1 MSFEMWSGLIALLVL
16 VVVGVPIVFAFAASA
31 ALGLYFA
38 LGGLDPMIN
47 LLQQSA
53 LSGIKEYN
61 FIVIP
66 CFTVMGMLI
75 AHCGAASDL
84 FNVVNRGLR
93 GVPGR
98 LAVATVGG
106 NAVFAAVTGV
116 GVAAAAAFSH
126 VAYPAMREARYSR
139 SFATGCIA
147 GSSVLGLLIPPS
159 VFMIVWAILTEQSV
173 GKLFAAGVFPGLLL
187 ALLYAVYCMVYA
199 KLRPSAAPEMA
210 SDQQVRLTRGQIGGS
225 LGVGVLIAVTLG
237 GIWFGYFT
245 PTEGSAV
252 GLVGSAI
259 LAWAKGMRGRGVFN
273 AFVEAGRTVTPI
285 MLLLLTATMF
295 SKLVA
300 LNGIPQEVQAL
311 LDHVGKDQPRLIE
324 DLVPK
329 ALPLGTVQR
338 VLQSLLEEGVAI
350 RDMRSIIET
359 LADYAPRTQDTLEL
373 TSRVRVALGRAIV
386 QQLFPGTNELS
397 VMTLDNRLERLLMQA
412 MGAGGDGVGHVFVD
426 GQCAAQFVGI
436 GRRDFEGHGEQRAEQ
451 LLRDAGII
459 GGLGILMIVSL
470 LLWPN
475 DQELKNEIGALA
487 RSINVFRE
495 SAIQKIEIERAA
507 ADVAPAQAVA
517 SAPRPAPSIA

>member
-126 VAYPAMREARYSR
+126 VAYPAMREANYSR

-187 ALLYAVYCMVYA
+187 AFLYAVYCMVYA
-199 KLRPSAAPEMA
+199 KLRPAAAPEVA
-210 SDQQVRLTRGQIGGS
+210 HDERVALTRSQIGGS
-225 LGVGVLIAVTLG
+225 LGVGLLIAVTLG

-245 PTEGSAV
+245 PTEGSAI
-252 GLVGSAI
+252 GLVGAAL
-259 LAWAKGMRGRGVFN
+259 LAWAKGMRWRGVFD
-273 AFVEAGRTVTPI
+273 AFVESGRTVTPI
-285 MLLLLTATMF
+285 MLLLLTATIY
-295 SKLVA
+295 SKLIA

-311 LDHVGKDQPRLIE
+311 LESMG
-324 DLVPK
+324 
-329 ALPLGTVQR
+329 LGTGSTLLFMVAVWF
-338 VLQSLLEEGVAI
+338 VLGAMIDSISIMLLTVPIFWPVA
-350 RDMRSIIET
+350 
-359 LADYAPRTQDTLEL
+359 Q
-373 TSRVRVALGRAIV
+373 ALGIDPIMFALIGILV
-386 QQLFPGTNELS
+386 IE
-397 VMTLDNRLERLLMQA
+397 
-412 MGAGGDGVGHVFVD
+412 AGVLTPPFGIGVFVVK
-426 GQCAAQFVGI
+426 AAIPDRNITVSEIFMGSVPYWV
-436 GRRDFEGHGEQRAEQ
+436 
-451 LLRDAGII
+451 L
-459 GGLGILMIVSL
+459 ILFLAWLIYV
-470 LLWPN
+470 WPP
-475 DQELKNEIGALA
+475 LA
-487 RSINVFRE
+487 TWL
-495 SAIQKIEIERAA
+495 
-507 ADVAPAQAVA
+507 
-517 SAPRPAPSIA
+517 PSHI

>member
-199 KLRPSAAPEMA
+199 KLNPSVAPEVA
-210 SDQQVRLTRGQIGGS
+210 NEDRVALTHGQIGGS
-225 LGVGVLIAVTLG
+225 LGVGLLIAVTLG

-245 PTEGSAV
+245 PTEGSAI

-259 LAWAKGMRGRGVFN
+259 LAWAKGMRWRGVFD
-273 AFVEAGRTVTPI
+273 AFVESGRTVTPI
-285 MLLLLTATMF
+285 MLLLLTATIY
-295 SKLVA
+295 SKLIA
-300 LNGIPQEVQAL
+300 LNGIPQEVQGL
-311 LDHVGKDQPRLIE
+311 LESMG
-324 DLVPK
+324 
-329 ALPLGTVQR
+329 LGTGGTLLFMVAVWF
-338 VLQSLLEEGVAI
+338 VLGAMIDSISIMLLTAPIFWPVA
-350 RDMRSIIET
+350 
-359 LADYAPRTQDTLEL
+359 
-373 TSRVRVALGRAIV
+373 VALGIDPITFALIGILV
-386 QQLFPGTNELS
+386 IE
-397 VMTLDNRLERLLMQA
+397 
-412 MGAGGDGVGHVFVD
+412 AGVLTPPFGIGVFVVK
-426 GQCAAQFVGI
+426 AAIPDRNIKVSEIFSGSVPYWVLI
-436 GRRDFEGHGEQRAEQ
+436 LFLAW
-451 LLRDAGII
+451 II
-459 GGLGILMIVSL
+459 YV
-470 LLWPN
+470 WP
-475 DQELKNEIGALA
+475 ALA
-487 RSINVFRE
+487 TWL
-495 SAIQKIEIERAA
+495 
-507 ADVAPAQAVA
+507 
-517 SAPRPAPSIA
+517 PSQI

>member
-285 MLLLLTATMF
+285 MLLLLTATIY
-295 SKLVA
+295 SKLIA

-311 LDHVGKDQPRLIE
+311 LESMG
-324 DLVPK
+324 
-329 ALPLGTVQR
+329 LGTGGTLLFMVAVWF
-338 VLQSLLEEGVAI
+338 VLGAMIDSISIMLLTVPIFWPVA
-350 RDMRSIIET
+350 
-359 LADYAPRTQDTLEL
+359 Q
-373 TSRVRVALGRAIV
+373 ALGIDPIMFALIGILV
-386 QQLFPGTNELS
+386 IE
-397 VMTLDNRLERLLMQA
+397 
-412 MGAGGDGVGHVFVD
+412 AGVLTPPFGIGVFVVK
-426 GQCAAQFVGI
+426 AAIPDRNIKVSEIFTGSVPYWV
-436 GRRDFEGHGEQRAEQ
+436 
-451 LLRDAGII
+451 L
-459 GGLGILMIVSL
+459 ILFLAWLIYV
-470 LLWPN
+470 WPP
-475 DQELKNEIGALA
+475 LA
-487 RSINVFRE
+487 TWL
-495 SAIQKIEIERAA
+495 
-507 ADVAPAQAVA
+507 
-517 SAPRPAPSIA
+517 PSHI

>member
-16 VVVGVPIVFAFAASA
+16 VLVGVPIVFAFAASA

-61 FIVIP
+61 FVVIP

-187 ALLYAVYCMVYA
+187 ALMYAAYCMVYA
-199 KLRPSAAPEMA
+199 KLNPSAAPEVA
-210 SDQQVRLTRGQIGGS
+210 NKDRVTLTRGQIGGA
-225 LGVGVLIAVTLG
+225 LGVALLIAITLG

-245 PTEGSAV
+245 PTEGSAI
-252 GLVGSAI
+252 GLVGAAV
-259 LAWAKGMRGRGVFN
+259 LAWAKGMRSRGVFD
-273 AFVEAGRTVTPI
+273 AFVESGRTVTPI
-285 MLLLLTATMF
+285 MLLLLTATIY
-295 SKLVA
+295 SKLIA
-300 LNGIPQEVQAL
+300 LNGIPQEVQGL
-311 LDHVGKDQPRLIE
+311 LQSMG
-324 DLVPK
+324 
-329 ALPLGTVQR
+329 LGTGGTLLFMVAVWFILGAMIDSISIMLLTVPIFWPVAMALGIDPIMFALIGILVIEAG
-338 VLQSLLEEGVAI
+338 VLTPPFGIGVFVVKAAI
-350 RDMRSIIET
+350 PDRSITISEIF
-359 LADYAPRTQDTLEL
+359 R
-373 TSRVRVALGRAIV
+373 G
-386 QQLFPGTNELS
+386 S
-397 VMTLDNRLERLLMQA
+397 VPYW
-412 MGAGGDGVGHVFVD
+412 
-426 GQCAAQFVGI
+426 
-436 GRRDFEGHGEQRAEQ
+436 
-451 LLRDAGII
+451 
-459 GGLGILMIVSL
+459 ILIL
-470 LLWPN
+470 LLAWLIYVWPP
-475 DQELKNEIGALA
+475 LA
-487 RSINVFRE
+487 TWLPS
-495 SAIQKIEIERAA
+495 KI
-507 ADVAPAQAVA
+507 
-517 SAPRPAPSIA
+517 

>member
-187 ALLYAVYCMVYA
+187 AFLYAVYCMVYA
-199 KLRPSAAPEMA
+199 KLRPSVAPEMA
-210 SDQQVRLTRGQIGGS
+210 SEDRVRLTRSQIGGS
-225 LGVGVLIAVTLG
+225 LGVGLLIAVTLG

-245 PTEGSAV
+245 PTEGSAI
-252 GLVGSAI
+252 GLVGAAL
-259 LAWAKGMRGRGVFN
+259 LAWAKGMRWRGVFD
-273 AFVEAGRTVTPI
+273 AFVESGRTVTPI
-285 MLLLLTATMF
+285 MLLLLTATIY
-295 SKLVA
+295 SKLIA
-300 LNGIPQEVQAL
+300 LNGIPQEVQGL
-311 LDHVGKDQPRLIE
+311 LESMG
-324 DLVPK
+324 
-329 ALPLGTVQR
+329 LGTVGT
-338 VLQSLLEEGVAI
+338 LLFMVAVWFI
-350 RDMRSIIET
+350 LGAMIDSISIM
-359 LADYAPRTQDTLEL
+359 LL
-373 TSRVRVALGRAIV
+373 TVPIFWPVAMALGIDPIMFALIGILV
-386 QQLFPGTNELS
+386 IE
-397 VMTLDNRLERLLMQA
+397 
-412 MGAGGDGVGHVFVD
+412 AGVLTPPFGIGVFVVK
-426 GQCAAQFVGI
+426 AAIPDRNIKVSEIFMGSVPYWV
-436 GRRDFEGHGEQRAEQ
+436 
-451 LLRDAGII
+451 L
-459 GGLGILMIVSL
+459 ILFLAWLIYV
-470 LLWPN
+470 WPP
-475 DQELKNEIGALA
+475 LA
-487 RSINVFRE
+487 TWL
-495 SAIQKIEIERAA
+495 
-507 ADVAPAQAVA
+507 
-517 SAPRPAPSIA
+517 PSRI

>member
-199 KLRPSAAPEMA
+199 KLRPSAAPEMV

-285 MLLLLTATMF
+285 MLLLLTATIY
-295 SKLVA
+295 SKLIA

-311 LDHVGKDQPRLIE
+311 LESMG
-324 DLVPK
+324 
-329 ALPLGTVQR
+329 LGTGGTLLFMVAVWF
-338 VLQSLLEEGVAI
+338 VLGAMIDSISIMLLTVPIFWPVA
-350 RDMRSIIET
+350 
-359 LADYAPRTQDTLEL
+359 Q
-373 TSRVRVALGRAIV
+373 ALGIDPIMFALIGILV
-386 QQLFPGTNELS
+386 IE
-397 VMTLDNRLERLLMQA
+397 
-412 MGAGGDGVGHVFVD
+412 AGVLTPPFGIGVFVVK
-426 GQCAAQFVGI
+426 AAIPDRNIKVSEIFTGSVPYWV
-436 GRRDFEGHGEQRAEQ
+436 
-451 LLRDAGII
+451 L
-459 GGLGILMIVSL
+459 ILFLAWLIYV
-470 LLWPN
+470 WPP
-475 DQELKNEIGALA
+475 LA
-487 RSINVFRE
+487 TWL
-495 SAIQKIEIERAA
+495 
-507 ADVAPAQAVA
+507 
-517 SAPRPAPSIA
+517 PSHI

>member
-38 LGGLDPMIN
+38 LGGLEPMIN

-61 FIVIP
+61 FVVIP

-187 ALLYAVYCMVYA
+187 ALMYAVYCMVYA
-199 KLRPSAAPEMA
+199 KLKPSAAPEQTREERVA
-210 SDQQVRLTRGQIGGS
+210 LTRGQIGGS
-225 LGVGVLIAVTLG
+225 LGVGLLIAVTLG
-237 GIWFGYFT
+237 GIWLGYFT
-245 PTEGSAV
+245 PTEGSAI

-259 LAWAKGMRGRGVFN
+259 LAWAKGMRWRGVFN

-285 MLLLLTATMF
+285 MLLLLTATIY
-295 SKLVA
+295 SKLIA

-311 LDHVGKDQPRLIE
+311 LESMG
-324 DLVPK
+324 
-329 ALPLGTVQR
+329 LGTGGT
-338 VLQSLLEEGVAI
+338 LLFMVAVWFI
-350 RDMRSIIET
+350 LGAMIDSISIM
-359 LADYAPRTQDTLEL
+359 LL
-373 TSRVRVALGRAIV
+373 TVPIFWPVAMALGIDPIVFALIGILVIEAGVLTPPFGIGVFVVKAAIPDRNITV
-386 QQLFPGTNELS
+386 SEIF
-397 VMTLDNRLERLLMQA
+397 
-412 MGAGGDGVGHVFVD
+412 MGAVPYWV
-426 GQCAAQFVGI
+426 
-436 GRRDFEGHGEQRAEQ
+436 
-451 LLRDAGII
+451 L
-459 GGLGILMIVSL
+459 ILFLAWLIYA
-470 LLWPN
+470 WP
-475 DQELKNEIGALA
+475 ALA
-487 RSINVFRE
+487 TWL
-495 SAIQKIEIERAA
+495 
-507 ADVAPAQAVA
+507 
-517 SAPRPAPSIA
+517 PSHI

>member
-1 MSFEMWSGLIALLVL
+1 MSLEMWSGLIALLVL

-38 LGGLDPMIN
+38 LGGVDPMIN

-187 ALLYAVYCMVYA
+187 AFMYAVYCMVYA
-199 KLRPSAAPEMA
+199 KLRPSAAPEIA
-210 SDQQVRLTRGQIGGS
+210 SEDRVALTRAQIGGS
-225 LGVGVLIAVTLG
+225 LGVGLLIAVTLG

-245 PTEGSAV
+245 PTEGSAI
-252 GLVGSAI
+252 GLVGSAV
-259 LAWAKGMRGRGVFN
+259 LAWAKGMRWRGVFD
-273 AFVEAGRTVTPI
+273 AFVESGRTVTPI
-285 MLLLLTATMF
+285 MLLLLTATIY
-295 SKLVA
+295 SKLIA
-300 LNGIPQEVQAL
+300 LNGVPQEVQGL
-311 LDHVGKDQPRLIE
+311 LASMG
-324 DLVPK
+324 
-329 ALPLGTVQR
+329 LGTGGTLLFMVVVWF
-338 VLQSLLEEGVAI
+338 VLGAMIDSISIMLLTVPIFWPVA
-350 RDMRSIIET
+350 T
-359 LADYAPRTQDTLEL
+359 
-373 TSRVRVALGRAIV
+373 ALGIDPITFALIGILV
-386 QQLFPGTNELS
+386 IE
-397 VMTLDNRLERLLMQA
+397 
-412 MGAGGDGVGHVFVD
+412 AGVLTPPFGIGVFVVK
-426 GQCAAQFVGI
+426 AAIPDRHITVSEIFRGSVPYWV
-436 GRRDFEGHGEQRAEQ
+436 
-451 LLRDAGII
+451 L
-459 GGLGILMIVSL
+459 ILFLAWLIYV
-470 LLWPN
+470 WPP
-475 DQELKNEIGALA
+475 LA
-487 RSINVFRE
+487 TWL
-495 SAIQKIEIERAA
+495 
-507 ADVAPAQAVA
+507 
-517 SAPRPAPSIA
+517 PSHV

>member
-285 MLLLLTATMF
+285 MLLLLTATIY
-295 SKLVA
+295 SKLIA

-311 LDHVGKDQPRLIE
+311 LESMG
-324 DLVPK
+324 
-329 ALPLGTVQR
+329 LGTGGTLLFMVAVWF
-338 VLQSLLEEGVAI
+338 VLGAMIDSISIMLLTVPIFWPVA
-350 RDMRSIIET
+350 
-359 LADYAPRTQDTLEL
+359 Q
-373 TSRVRVALGRAIV
+373 ALGIDPIMFALIGILV
-386 QQLFPGTNELS
+386 IE
-397 VMTLDNRLERLLMQA
+397 
-412 MGAGGDGVGHVFVD
+412 AGVLTPPFGIGVFVVK
-426 GQCAAQFVGI
+426 AAIPDRNIKVSEIFMGSVPYWV
-436 GRRDFEGHGEQRAEQ
+436 
-451 LLRDAGII
+451 L
-459 GGLGILMIVSL
+459 ILFLAWLIYV
-470 LLWPN
+470 WPP
-475 DQELKNEIGALA
+475 LA
-487 RSINVFRE
+487 TWL
-495 SAIQKIEIERAA
+495 
-507 ADVAPAQAVA
+507 
-517 SAPRPAPSIA
+517 PSHI

>member
-126 VAYPAMREARYSR
+126 VAYPAMREANYSR

-187 ALLYAVYCMVYA
+187 AFLYAVYCMAYA
-199 KLRPSAAPEMA
+199 KLRPAAAPEVA
-210 SDQQVRLTRGQIGGS
+210 HDERVALTRSQIGGS
-225 LGVGVLIAVTLG
+225 LGVGLLIAVTLG

-245 PTEGSAV
+245 PTEGSAI
-252 GLVGSAI
+252 GLVGAAL
-259 LAWAKGMRGRGVFN
+259 LAWAKGMRWRGVFD
-273 AFVEAGRTVTPI
+273 AFVESGRTVTPI
-285 MLLLLTATMF
+285 MLLLLTATIY
-295 SKLVA
+295 SKLIA

-311 LDHVGKDQPRLIE
+311 LESMG
-324 DLVPK
+324 
-329 ALPLGTVQR
+329 LGTGGTLLFMVAVWF
-338 VLQSLLEEGVAI
+338 VLGAMIDSISIMLLTVPIFWPVA
-350 RDMRSIIET
+350 
-359 LADYAPRTQDTLEL
+359 Q
-373 TSRVRVALGRAIV
+373 ALGIDPIMFALIGILV
-386 QQLFPGTNELS
+386 IE
-397 VMTLDNRLERLLMQA
+397 
-412 MGAGGDGVGHVFVD
+412 AGVLTPPFGIGVFVVK
-426 GQCAAQFVGI
+426 AAIPDRNITVSEIFMGSVPYWV
-436 GRRDFEGHGEQRAEQ
+436 
-451 LLRDAGII
+451 L
-459 GGLGILMIVSL
+459 ILFLAWLIYV
-470 LLWPN
+470 WPP
-475 DQELKNEIGALA
+475 LA
-487 RSINVFRE
+487 TWL
-495 SAIQKIEIERAA
+495 
-507 ADVAPAQAVA
+507 
-517 SAPRPAPSIA
+517 PSHI